1 MIYFETFSV
10 PTVDTLFLL
19 ILSILTLES
28 AHSIRFLYQH
38 FLSGI
43 TEKSLNVFYY
53 VCSYAKVDYSRFMNT
68 TVRIT
73 LKLIPDSLQTQ
84 PVFLYVD
91 DTMVSKFGTKF
102 ENVSKLF
109 DHAAHN
115 GSNYLNGHCF
125 VSVML
130 CVPVWNRDKVSYLS
144 VPLGYRMWQKKES
157 KLELAA
163 SMIRQV
169 MPEFHSK
176 DHVIILCDS
185 WYTKQNLVSIVDEYP
200 NLDLIG
206 NARIDSVMYDLAPAQ
221 TGRRGR
227 PAKHGKHLS
236 VETDFTFS
244 NEKIGDYY
252 TGVRR
257 VLAKIFGNREVLAY
271 VTATEKEHGTKRLF
285 FSTIFPEDLQI
296 FCAWQEKA
304 PLNQTGSD
312 RMKYIPLLLYS
323 LRWNIETSYYEQKT
337 FWSFCNYMVRSCKGI
352 EMLVNLINISYCAMK
367 ILPCQNEHFSE
378 YRTKSVQEFRFELSQ
393 GIRSQIFFATFVKNI
408 ETHIKSNAMT
418 KALKQLIHQQVY
430 VDMKNR
436 EIHVGG
442 QLVYYE
448 GGEGYCFHNSE
459 TKTDADIRDIPMTQM
474 VYDAFRKQRELNL
487 MLGLQSNVEIGGRSG
502 FIFNTKNGHP
512 FSADRSE
519 DHSDAQITMNV
530 YNHIA
535 EKSHVENEIS
545 KMNLPETVPAV
556 V

>member
-10 PTVDTLFLL
+10 PTADTLFLL
-19 ILSILTLES
+19 ILSILTLEA

-53 VCSYAKVDYSRFMNT
+53 ACSYAKVDYSRFMNT
-68 TVRIT
+68 TVRIV

-84 PVFLYVD
+84 PVFLCVD

-130 CVPVWNRDKVSYLS
+130 CVPVWNGDKVFYLS

-200 NLDLIG
+200 NLDLI
-206 NARIDSVMYDLAPAQ
+206 
-221 TGRRGR
+221 
-227 PAKHGKHLS
+227 
-236 VETDFTFS
+236 
-244 NEKIGDYY
+244 
-252 TGVRR
+252 
-257 VLAKIFGNREVLAY
+257 
-271 VTATEKEHGTKRLF
+271 
-285 FSTIFPEDLQI
+285 
-296 FCAWQEKA
+296 
-304 PLNQTGSD
+304 
-312 RMKYIPLLLYS
+312 
-323 LRWNIETSYYEQKT
+323 
-337 FWSFCNYMVRSCKGI
+337 
-352 EMLVNLINISYCAMK
+352 NISYCAMK
-367 ILPCQNEHFSE
+367 ILPYQNEHFSE
-378 YRTKSVQEFRFELSQ
+378 YRTKSVQEFHFELSQ

-430 VDMKNR
+430 
-436 EIHVGG
+436 H
-442 QLVYYE
+442 L
-448 GGEGYCFHNSE
+448 
-459 TKTDADIRDIPMTQM
+459 
-474 VYDAFRKQRELNL
+474 
-487 MLGLQSNVEIGGRSG
+487 
-502 FIFNTKNGHP
+502 
-512 FSADRSE
+512 
-519 DHSDAQITMNV
+519 
-530 YNHIA
+530 
-535 EKSHVENEIS
+535 
-545 KMNLPETVPAV
+545 
-556 V
+556 

>member
-10 PTVDTLFLL
+10 PTADTLFLL
-19 ILSILTLES
+19 ILSILTLEA
-28 AHSIRFLYQH
+28 AHSIWFLYQH

-53 VCSYAKVDYSRFMNT
+53 ACSYAKVDYSRFMNT
-68 TVRIT
+68 TFRIA

-84 PVFLYVD
+84 PVFLCVD

-130 CVPVWNRDKVSYLS
+130 CAPVWNGDKVFYLS

-157 KLELAA
+157 KLELVA

-200 NLDLIG
+200 NLDLI
-206 NARIDSVMYDLAPAQ
+206 
-221 TGRRGR
+221 
-227 PAKHGKHLS
+227 
-236 VETDFTFS
+236 
-244 NEKIGDYY
+244 
-252 TGVRR
+252 
-257 VLAKIFGNREVLAY
+257 
-271 VTATEKEHGTKRLF
+271 
-285 FSTIFPEDLQI
+285 
-296 FCAWQEKA
+296 
-304 PLNQTGSD
+304 
-312 RMKYIPLLLYS
+312 
-323 LRWNIETSYYEQKT
+323 
-337 FWSFCNYMVRSCKGI
+337 
-352 EMLVNLINISYCAMK
+352 NISYCAMK
-367 ILPCQNEHFSE
+367 ILPYQNEHFSE

-430 VDMKNR
+430 
-436 EIHVGG
+436 H
-442 QLVYYE
+442 L
-448 GGEGYCFHNSE
+448 
-459 TKTDADIRDIPMTQM
+459 
-474 VYDAFRKQRELNL
+474 
-487 MLGLQSNVEIGGRSG
+487 
-502 FIFNTKNGHP
+502 
-512 FSADRSE
+512 
-519 DHSDAQITMNV
+519 
-530 YNHIA
+530 
-535 EKSHVENEIS
+535 
-545 KMNLPETVPAV
+545 
-556 V
+556 

>member
-1 MIYFETFSV
+1 M
-10 PTVDTLFLL
+10 
-19 ILSILTLES
+19 
-28 AHSIRFLYQH
+28 R
-38 FLSGI
+38 
-43 TEKSLNVFYY
+43 
-53 VCSYAKVDYSRFMNT
+53 
-68 TVRIT
+68 
-73 LKLIPDSLQTQ
+73 
-84 PVFLYVD
+84 
-91 DTMVSKFGTKF
+91 
-102 ENVSKLF
+102 
-109 DHAAHN
+109 
-115 GSNYLNGHCF
+115 
-125 VSVML
+125 
-130 CVPVWNRDKVSYLS
+130 
-144 VPLGYRMWQKKES
+144 QKKES

-200 NLDLIG
+200 NLDLI
-206 NARIDSVMYDLAPAQ
+206 A
-221 TGRRGR
+221 
-227 PAKHGKHLS
+227 
-236 VETDFTFS
+236 

-367 ILPCQNEHFSE
+367 ILPYQNEHFSE

-430 VDMKNR
+430 
-436 EIHVGG
+436 H
-442 QLVYYE
+442 L
-448 GGEGYCFHNSE
+448 
-459 TKTDADIRDIPMTQM
+459 
-474 VYDAFRKQRELNL
+474 
-487 MLGLQSNVEIGGRSG
+487 
-502 FIFNTKNGHP
+502 
-512 FSADRSE
+512 
-519 DHSDAQITMNV
+519 
-530 YNHIA
+530 
-535 EKSHVENEIS
+535 
-545 KMNLPETVPAV
+545 
-556 V
+556 